1 MASKNT
7 QNQPEGFR
15 KLKNKPKKRFGSG
28 EFENKIEKK
37 VKKVKAGPKK
47 FGSGEFENKITK
59 TRKLGSGEFNDTS
72 KKITKKATQNQPEG
86 SGAPKKILGSGEFAD
101 TSKKV
106 NKTTKNTKTDKKV
119 KKTTTSKISPRGLAF
134 RAARKANKKVFEFP
148 KGSGK
153 MFTTNLKGEDKKV
166 VKKKNEVTA
175 KTKEKRVRGPK
186 VNVPGKMKGGPP
198 PKKATT
204 KKLSFL
210 DKIMKETRRN
220 FGPGRNKLVSK
231 GTSNIIDN
239 KNFVSDKKKKK

>member
-1 MASKNT
+1 MASKDT
-7 QNQPEGFR
+7 QNQPEGFH
-15 KLKNKPKKRFGSG
+15 KFKKKSKKRFGSG

-72 KKITKKATQNQPEG
+72 KKITKKVTQNQPEG
-86 SGAPKKILGSGEFAD
+86 SGAPKKILGPGEFAD

-153 MFTTNLKGEDKKV
+153 MFTTNLKGEDKKNTKTKKV
-166 VKKKNEVTA
+166 VKKAKSSVVQPPKRAPNRG
-175 KTKEKRVRGPK
+175 KTKIVSSMKSSNAGVDAAPGDNKKSKPKFFKGTNITPTATQQKR
-186 VNVPGKMKGGPP
+186 
-198 PKKATT
+198 
-204 KKLSFL
+204 
-210 DKIMKETRRN
+210 RRN
-220 FGPGRNKLVSK
+220 
-231 GTSNIIDN
+231 T
-239 KNFVSDKKKKK
+239 

>member
-1 MASKNT
+1 MDFGIKKKKNT
-7 QNQPEGFR
+7 IKPDKSDFSTQKTKPNVSDFAN
-15 KLKNKPKKRFGSG
+15 KNKFKPKVT
-28 EFENKIEKK
+28 
-37 VKKVKAGPKK
+37 VK
-47 FGSGEFENKITK
+47 
-59 TRKLGSGEFNDTS
+59 DTS
-72 KKITKKATQNQPEG
+72 GKFSSDAGVKPSVNTFT
-86 SGAPKKILGSGEFAD
+86 AD
-101 TSKKV
+101 TNAAKNTDKDRSDFAGGKKTSKTS
-106 NKTTKNTKTDKKV
+106 KTTKNTKTDKKV

-153 MFTTNLKGEDKKV
+153 MFTTKLKGEDKKV